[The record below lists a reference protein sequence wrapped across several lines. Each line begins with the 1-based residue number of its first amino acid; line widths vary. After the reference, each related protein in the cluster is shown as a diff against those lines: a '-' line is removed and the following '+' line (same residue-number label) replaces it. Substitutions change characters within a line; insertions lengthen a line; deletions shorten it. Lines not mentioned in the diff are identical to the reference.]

1 MVDLTIQHKRS
12 SQTGR
17 EPTTSDL
24 EAGELAVNT
33 YDGCIYLKTIQAGV
47 EDIVKIANV
56 ESSNTISFADL
67 ENKPT
72 TLAGYGIIDSFSGD
86 YDDLTDKP
94 DLTIYQLIEN
104 AFDGNYN
111 SLANKPALFNGQFS
125 SLDGTPTTIV
135 GYGITDAFD
144 GDYSSLANTPFVP
157 VDITDLTD
165 TTGAITHFSGNYNDL
180 TNKPILVA
188 NLGDLGNVANTTPVL
203 DNVLKWNGS
212 TWAPG
217 LDAGAANALELT
229 DFSVT
234 SLAASGAGTLTYDNT
249 TGVYQYT
256 PPDLSI
262 FATSS
267 SLSNVATSGAY
278 SDLSGLPTIPSDLG
292 DITDTG
298 NLIPSALTDLSISD
312 GTIDQVLSTNGS
324 GTFTFTDLPTDRVW
338 CYIGDN
344 PPTVTNDDTA
354 TLWWESDSGRLKVYY
369 FDGSSYQWVDASP
382 PVGTGVESYTKFST
396 STSPNFGAS
405 GVAAGSYLRNEA
417 DTADIEAT
425 ATVTSGFN
433 GVLITLNALVQN
445 LTDTTTEAK
454 VTVERSINSGA
465 YSTIHS
471 FIFPVANTTYGGQ
484 CFTLFDAHGA
494 SAGDTLSYKLKN
506 DMANGYSS
514 ESLRVVHGAS
524 GDTFGLKEIK

>member
-12 SQTGR
+12 SQTGK

-33 YDGCIYLKTIQAGV
+33 YDGCIYLKTIKAGV

-180 TNKPILVA
+180 TNKPILV
-188 NLGDLGNVANTTPVL
+188 
-203 DNVLKWNGS
+203 
-212 TWAPG
+212 
-217 LDAGAANALELT
+217 
-229 DFSVT
+229 
-234 SLAASGAGTLTYDNT
+234 DNT

-278 SDLSGLPTIPSDLG
+278 SDLSGLPTIPADLG